1 MNIMAWTKP
10 AKEEIDGTYV
20 SSDCVYLTDW
30 LQLSTRE
37 IGQSRMELGQLSE
50 IRQKGGGVGLTL
62 SLHYATII
70 AVHLVFDAR
79 KLMHSTKTSA
89 NYTILTPSGMKVRY
103 GIPSTDQPHVEVYLG
118 PVTLSFVPTGTGADG
133 AFQRVCSECY
143 RPV

>member
-10 AKEEIDGTYV
+10 AKEEIDGTY
-20 SSDCVYLTDW
+20 DCSNCVDSTHW
-30 LQLSTRE
+30 LQLSVRE
-37 IGQSRMELGQLSE
+37 VGQSGMELGQLSE
-50 IRQKGGGVGLTL
+50 ICQEGGGVGLDL

-70 AVHLVFDAR
+70 VAHLVFGTR
-79 KLMHSTKTSA
+79 NLIHSTKTSA
-89 NYTILTPSGMKVRY
+89 NYTIRTLSGMKVHY
-103 GIPSTDQPHVEVYLG
+103 GTISTQLRRAQVYLG